1 MGLAIS
7 KRIINLMGGDMVVT
21 SDVDVGSTFSFTFT
35 SKLVDPSFGASEQD
49 TLHRGRRILYIDK
62 GSNADQPILPML
74 AELGFVPDRITDE
87 RDFAEASAEL
97 LGPGVYD
104 AVLIDALG
112 VAMTLNVLGT
122 FPFVPLVLIRPSVSI
137 DLKSALDLGIA
148 SCVTTPCRSIDL
160 WNGILSALGN
170 RPTRIAS
177 GFTRPLAVLFA
188 EDNEINRKVALK
200 ILGKFNHSV
209 TAAENGQEALE
220 AFKRSQYDVV
230 LMDIQMPVMGGFE
243 STMRIREYEKENNLT
258 RTPIVA
264 LTAHAM
270 FGDREKCLNADMD
283 DYPSKP
289 IDQNR
294 LMQVMQKYDSVGG
307 LHTSSLREKI

>member
-1 MGLAIS
+1 
-7 KRIINLMGGDMVVT
+7 
-21 SDVDVGSTFSFTFT
+21 
-35 SKLVDPSFGASEQD
+35 
-49 TLHRGRRILYIDK
+49 
-62 GSNADQPILPML
+62 ML
-74 AELGFVPDRITDE
+74 ADLGFVPDIVTDE
-87 RDFAEASAEL
+87 RYFAETSAEL
-97 LGPGVYD
+97 RGPGFYD
-104 AVLIDALG
+104 AILIDALE
-112 VAMTLNVLGT
+112 VAMTLNALGA
-122 FPFVPLVLIRPSVSI
+122 FPFVPLVLVRPSVSI
-137 DLKSALDLGIA
+137 VLKSALDLGIA

-177 GFTRPLAVLFA
+177 GFTRPLTVLLA

-209 TAAENGQEALE
+209 TVVENGQEALE
-220 AFKRSQYDVV
+220 AFKKQRYDVV

-243 STMRIREYEKENNLT
+243 STVRIREYEKDNSLP

-270 FGDREKCLNADMD
+270 FGDREKCLDADMD
-283 DYPSKP
+283 DYLSKP

-294 LMQVMQKYDSVGG
+294 LIQVIQKYDSLGSV
-307 LHTSSLREKI
+307 HSQRQKWED